1 MTTPQFDG
9 SLGVGSTQDVFSL
22 GLDFLS
28 RMCSSSGGGTRL
40 GGRQDE
46 CGTSEFDP
54 SRKGAPLD
62 RVYLV
67 SHPADARYVRF
78 YDYL

>member
-1 MTTPQFDG
+1 M
-9 SLGVGSTQDVFSL
+9 
-22 GLDFLS
+22 
-28 RMCSSSGGGTRL
+28 